1 MHRYFW
7 SIVGFLIFMGASPAQ
22 AQDDAMARYEAA
34 MQAADKALDRDRER
48 TAPNHL
54 DDAEAALAEMAGDHP
69 LAQGRI
75 LVLRT
80 GVERERQDWDDAFA
94 HIDRAVNLLARGG
107 AEDRELGDAQ
117 YSRGYIAYRAEE
129 YVAAEDAFLEAVRA
143 YQTSRG
149 LDDTRRLRANGWYVL
164 ARHRN
169 EAFGYANEN
178 YVYGQAFVFSNVA
191 AYPDPELQALYPLGE
206 WSEPMMIQ
214 IPYTAFV
221 GRTHGFAVAQYE
233 LDRNGQPRDVEIIV
247 SYPGR
252 VFDDAA
258 RESLRTGRRVAEGRG
273 PNGYVTI
280 FSMVVER

>member
-1 MHRYFW
+1 
-7 SIVGFLIFMGASPAQ
+7 V
-22 AQDDAMARYEAA
+22 E
-34 MQAADKALDRDRER
+34 
-48 TAPNHL
+48 
-54 DDAEAALAEMAGDHP
+54 GDHP
-69 LAQGRI
+69 LEQGRI

-94 HIDRAVNLLARGG
+94 HIDRAVTLLERGG
-107 AEDRELGDAQ
+107 AQDRELGDAQ

-129 YVAAEDAFLEAVRA
+129 YTAAEDAFRGAVRA
-143 YQTSRG
+143 YQTSRE

-164 ARHRN
+164 ASHRN
-169 EAFGYANEN
+169 EAYGYADEN
-178 YVYGQAFVFSNVA
+178 FLYGQGFVFSNVS

-206 WSEPMMIQ
+206 WSEPMMVQ
-214 IPYTAFV
+214 IPYTALV
-221 GRTHGFAVAQYE
+221 GRTHGFAIAQYE

-247 SYPGR
+247 SYPAR
-252 VFDDAA
+252 VFDNAA